1 MIHGC
6 RELRIVVIAAVSFV
20 LFLLQSGCSINKVE
34 TSKALY
40 EQARQAQAKG
50 NDLEAVLYWKSLLQ
64 QSEKEMK
71 AGKYVTTN
79 QFLHASAYFE
89 LGQWDRGF
97 PELKQLEP
105 DQLRSEELWIYP
117 LYLILLGDY
126 YSQNQMPSVAE
137 HFYESILKKSSF
149 KTSSVYLLALERKI
163 NNRIKFVAFQ
173 AEKEKDPEKFKRKE
187 YETLAKEVEK
197 YLEEF
202 PFSSVPHFL
211 LADLLLKTGYSDE
224 ALEHCI
230 AALELNLP
238 TADLRQSAE
247 FEIATLLSDYPVS
260 PRLKSVLLKRA
271 SEWWENPDHGSIFQA
286 GENNAEW
293 ISQQL
298 GRDLQELK
306 LDPGAKVRYLA
317 LSREGKLKILI
328 WE

>member
-1 MIHGC
+1 MIHNC
-6 RELRIVVIAAVSFV
+6 RPILSIAAVAV
-20 LFLLQSGCSINKVE
+20 LLQFGCSVNKVE
-34 TSKALY
+34 TSKAIY
-40 EQARQAQAKG
+40 EQARHAQARG
-50 NDLEAVLYWKSLLQ
+50 DDLQAVLYWKSLLQ

-79 QFLHASAYFE
+79 RFLHASAYFE

-97 PELKQLEP
+97 PELKQLQP
-105 DQLRSEELWIYP
+105 DELRSEELWIYP

-163 NNRIKFVAFQ
+163 NNRIKFVVFQ
-173 AEKEKDPEKFKRKE
+173 AEKEKDPEKFKTKE
-187 YETLAKEVEK
+187 YETLAKEAEK

-211 LADLLLKTGYSDE
+211 LADLLLKTGQPDE

-247 FEIATLLSDYPVS
+247 FTIASLLSEYPVS
-260 PRLKSVLLKRA
+260 PRLKTVLLKRA
-271 SEWWENPDHGSIFQA
+271 SEWWGDPNGISIFRA

-293 ISQQL
+293 IGEQM
-298 GRDLQELK
+298 GRNLQDLK
-306 LDPGAKVRYLA
+306 LEPGAKVRYLA